1 MTPKSLEGQIFWTV
15 KIGYDALRSVL
26 CFINSWKGPQREV
39 ASARMLCWVT
49 SKHESRHATLG
60 CTLRPGTVAA
70 LDCSDT
76 LSDRAL
82 KKAGTFEYEIPVLSQ
97 RGSASTQICRQGLL
111 KSGEAWNLAV
121 VAWHGMARHVI
132 IFHRTRYICSSDRL
146 QHFKRGNHLNIWYR
160 LSGVR
165 VSVRVFR
172 GAAFPESIHETENLH
187 LHRRNLISVLIIS
200 FSGRFDREFAI
211 SFARTGSP
219 FLHTQTTRT

>member
-1 MTPKSLEGQIFWTV
+1 MKFGGGGT
-15 KIGYDALRSVL
+15 
-26 CFINSWKGPQREV
+26 
-39 ASARMLCWVT
+39 AR
-49 SKHESRHATLG
+49 
-60 CTLRPGTVAA
+60 
-70 LDCSDT
+70 
-76 LSDRAL
+76 
-82 KKAGTFEYEIPVLSQ
+82 
-97 RGSASTQICRQGLL
+97 
-111 KSGEAWNLAV
+111 
-121 VAWHGMARHVI
+121 HGMARHVI

-219 FLHTQTTRT
+219 SSTPRRRGHREAIPLQNGSGRAPFRRHQISGFCRVLYGLVTF